1 MSSPEPL
8 PSHELLIE
16 LCQYR
21 MPFGKYQGWPLLRLP
36 EAYLAWFAR
45 NGMPSGKLG
54 TLLETA
60 LVVRSNGL
68 EPVVEPILQA
78 LERQRRAE
86 HASDP
91 DAHPRGSVT
100 ARGVKARG

>member
-16 LCQYR
+16 LCRYR

-68 EPVVEPILQA
+68 EPVVEPILKA
-78 LERQRRAE
+78 LERERGDQRRSE
-86 HASDP
+86 PGTGRRRDVKE
-91 DAHPRGSVT
+91 RG
-100 ARGVKARG
+100 